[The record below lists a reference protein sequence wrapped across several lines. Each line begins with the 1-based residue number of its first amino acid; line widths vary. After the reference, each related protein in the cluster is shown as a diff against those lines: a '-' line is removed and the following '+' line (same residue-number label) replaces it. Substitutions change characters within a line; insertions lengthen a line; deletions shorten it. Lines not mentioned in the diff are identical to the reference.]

1 MPYTVRIGMN
11 RWGMDGSDR
20 KAEHE
25 GYNRKPIGL
34 RASDGL
40 VVGKKRRTSVLLL
53 KSTTSSPL

>member
-1 MPYTVRIGMN
+1 
-11 RWGMDGSDR
+11 MDGSDR

-40 VVGKKRRTSVLLL
+40 VVGKKRRTSVLLFKHENIL
-53 KSTTSSPL
+53 PFINRYYSTLIKT